1 MYKHIGNPMISYFSK
16 CYSEGTYGNFM
27 DVLNRVKRENNNV
40 SISKH

>member
-1 MYKHIGNPMISYFSK
+1 MNNQAIIVKKEFLTDKHNKAS
-16 CYSEGTYGNFM
+16 